1 MSKVNYLGILYFLLQ
16 IQARHQNNTK
26 DLRDADEVVTIGE
39 MELRIKTL
47 ESQLATRGA
56 QHSLQEE
63 VLPSEQDC
71 VGERGVT
78 QPLRRKLG
86 EQASR
91 SPRK

>member
-1 MSKVNYLGILYFLLQ
+1 MLQ
-16 IQARHQNNTK
+16 IQARDQNDTK
-26 DLRDADEVVTIGE
+26 DLRDADEVVTVGE

-56 QHSLQEE
+56 QRSLREG

-71 VGERGVT
+71 VGEPGVT
-78 QPLRRKLG
+78 QTLRRKLG